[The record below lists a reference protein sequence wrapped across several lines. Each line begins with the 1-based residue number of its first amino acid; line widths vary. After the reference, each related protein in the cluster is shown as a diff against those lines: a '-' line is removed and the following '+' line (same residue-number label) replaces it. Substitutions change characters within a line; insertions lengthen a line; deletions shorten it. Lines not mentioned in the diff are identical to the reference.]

1 MGSGYICS
9 ICGAGFGDAGA
20 AAAHLAGAHKSEGSY
35 YQGSIPVGSIH
46 HDAVTEKR
54 WVEDSAGY
62 ESHSLIGYRCECGE
76 EITVK
81 EYQQLQE
88 DESKETPT
96 IPKTAPLPGGSKN
109 EVQ

>member
-46 HDAVTEKR
+46 HDAVTEQQ
-54 WVEDSAGY
+54 VVVDSPAWDEEVISAY
-62 ESHSLIGYRCECGE
+62 VCSCGE
-76 EITVK
+76 TM
-81 EYQQLQE
+81 Q
-88 DESKETPT
+88 P
-96 IPKTAPLPGGSKN
+96 
-109 EVQ
+109 